1 MLFQLKIVLSVVP
14 MVKVEL
20 TVLVFVSLSGVNFD
34 FSRPF
39 DKILV
44 FDFCKHLGNWSVEG

>member
-44 FDFCKHLGNWSVEG
+44 FDFCKHLGN